1 MQLDSLEQMI
11 KDYERRTG
19 ERISLEG
26 FYFDENNNYKDKY
39 NYYFKWF
46 PNVGFLFWSINEHE
60 GERYFTIWQTYGDMK
75 VIGKYIVEVMKLNDL
90 DVIVTATH
98 RSVRGFIKKWNMER
112 VPTMDYSYNG
122 FDYKVLKTVRKH
134 LEATL

>member
-1 MQLDSLEQMI
+1 MKTDSLENMI

-19 ERISLEG
+19 ERVDLSG

-39 NYYFKWF
+39 NYYFKFF
-46 PNVGFLFWSINEHE
+46 PGSGFLFWTINEFN

-75 VIGKYIVEVMKLNDL
+75 VIGKYIVDVMKLNDL
-90 DVIVTATH
+90 DIIVTATH
-98 RSVRGFIKKWNMER
+98 RNVKGFIKKWKMER
-112 VPTMDYSYNG
+112 VPTMDYSYSG
-122 FDYKVLKTVRKH
+122 FNYKVLKTVRKH

>member
-1 MQLDSLEQMI
+1 MQLESLESMI

-19 ERISLEG
+19 EHVSLSG

-46 PNVGFLFWSINEHE
+46 PNDGFLFWTINEHD
-60 GERYFTIWQTYGDMK
+60 GQRYFTIWQTYGNMK
-75 VIGKYIVEVMKLNDL
+75 VIGKYIVEVMKMNDL

-112 VPTMDYSYNG
+112 VPTMDYTYNG
-122 FDYKVLKTVRKH
+122 FDYKVLKTKREH

>member
-1 MQLDSLEQMI
+1 MELESLESMI

-19 ERISLEG
+19 EHVSLEG

-46 PNVGFLFWSINEHE
+46 PNVGFLFWTINEHE
-60 GERYFTIWQTYGDMK
+60 GQRYFTIWQTYGDMK
-75 VIGKYIVEVMKLNDL
+75 VIGKYIVEVMKMNDL

-112 VPTMDYSYNG
+112 VPTMDYTYNG
-122 FDYKVLKTVRKH
+122 FNYKVLKTVRKH

>member
-1 MQLDSLEQMI
+1 MQLDSLEHMI

-46 PNVGFLFWSINEHE
+46 PNAGFLFWSINEHE

-98 RSVRGFIKKWNMER
+98 RACAVSLKSGTWNVFQLWTIPIM
-112 VPTMDYSYNG
+112 
-122 FDYKVLKTVRKH
+122 VLITKF
-134 LEATL
+134 

>member
-1 MQLDSLEQMI
+1 MQLDSLEHMI

-26 FYFDENNNYKDKY
+26 FYFDENNNYKDTY

-46 PNVGFLFWSINEHE
+46 PNAGFLFWSINEHE

-75 VIGKYIVEVMKLNDL
+75 VIGKYIVEVMKMN
-90 DVIVTATH
+90 

-122 FDYKVLKTVRKH
+122 FNYKVLKTVRKH

>member
-1 MQLDSLEQMI
+1 MQLDSLEHMI

-19 ERISLEG
+19 ERVSLSG

-46 PNVGFLFWSINEHE
+46 PNAGFLFWTINEHE

-98 RSVRGFIKKWNMER
+98 RSVRGFIKKVEHGTCSN
-112 VPTMDYSYNG
+112 YG
-122 FDYKVLKTVRKH
+122 LFL
-134 LEATL
+134 